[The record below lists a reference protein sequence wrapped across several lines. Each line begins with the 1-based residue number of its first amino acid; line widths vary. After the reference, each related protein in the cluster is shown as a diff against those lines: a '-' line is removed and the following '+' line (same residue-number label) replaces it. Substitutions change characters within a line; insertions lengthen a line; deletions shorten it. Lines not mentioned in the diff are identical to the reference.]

1 MAANNHAKAFWNAFV
16 TLLLK
21 VIAGLGFAVPAR
33 RSTAAVAPRPEAAPL
48 SLVEALLA
56 ETGREVKA
64 PPTGAAAERRE
75 PVRPPRAR
83 SASHLVPA
91 ARPRPRPDRTTR
103 QATAHRAAL
112 AHRAAM
118 ASAPTPAG
126 ASPGSTSSPE
136 SSDAHLLAPRIADC
150 LRELSLPPTMKQR
163 IRAEAHGASP
173 VPRSGSRRVR
183 EGASVQAVTAGADET
198 SARTAAEAHA
208 RTADRRGDLA
218 LCA

>member
-1 MAANNHAKAFWNAFV
+1 MAANNFAKAFWNVFV

-21 VIAGLGFAVPAR
+21 VIAGLGFAVPAGR
-33 RSTAAVAPRPEAAPL
+33 TTAAGAPRPEAAPL

-56 ETGREVKA
+56 ATGREVNA

-83 SASHLVPA
+83 SARHLVPA
-91 ARPRPRPDRTTR
+91 ARPRPDRTTR
-103 QATAHRAAL
+103 QGTAHRAAL

-118 ASAPTPAG
+118 ASAPTG
-126 ASPGSTSSPE
+126 SSPGSTSSHE
-136 SSDAHLLAPRIADC
+136 SSAAHVLAPRIADC

-183 EGASVQAVTAGADET
+183 EGASSQVVVADSAADE
-198 SARTAAEAHA
+198 SSSRTAAEAHA
-208 RTADRRGDLA
+208 RAADRRSDLA

>member
-1 MAANNHAKAFWNAFV
+1 MAANNYAKAFWNAFV

-21 VIAGLGFAVPAR
+21 MIAGLGFAVPAGR
-33 RSTAAVAPRPEAAPL
+33 TTAAVAPRPEAAPL

-56 ETGREVKA
+56 ETAREVNA

-75 PVRPPRAR
+75 PVLPPRVR
-83 SASHLVPA
+83 SARHLVPA
-91 ARPRPRPDRTTR
+91 ARPRPRPDRATR

-112 AHRAAM
+112 ARRAAVPSP
-118 ASAPTPAG
+118 SAG
-126 ASPGSTSSPE
+126 SPGSTASHE
-136 SSDAHLLAPRIADC
+136 SSAAHALVPRIAEC

-173 VPRSGSRRVR
+173 VARSGSRRVR
-183 EGASVQAVTAGADET
+183 ENASGQPAMAGADES

-208 RTADRRGDLA
+208 RTADRRRDWA

>member
-1 MAANNHAKAFWNAFV
+1 MAVNNHAKAFWNAFV

-21 VIAGLGFAVPAR
+21 MIAGLGFAVPAG
-33 RSTAAVAPRPEAAPL
+33 RSTAAFAPRSEAAPL

-56 ETGREVKA
+56 ETAREVKA
-64 PPTGAAAERRE
+64 PPTGAAPEHRE

-83 SASHLVPA
+83 SARHLVPA

-112 AHRAAM
+112 ARRVAVP
-118 ASAPTPAG
+118 SAPAG
-126 ASPGSTSSPE
+126 SPGSTASHEASA
-136 SSDAHLLAPRIADC
+136 AHTLVPRIAEC

-163 IRAEAHGASP
+163 CRAEAHGASP
-173 VPRSGSRRVR
+173 VPRSGSRRIR
-183 EGASVQAVTAGADET
+183 ENAAAQGATAGGDES

-208 RTADRRGDLA
+208 RTADRRRDWA

>member
-1 MAANNHAKAFWNAFV
+1 MAANTHTKAFWNAFV

-21 VIAGLGFAVPAR
+21 MIAGLGFAVPAGR
-33 RSTAAVAPRPEAAPL
+33 TTAAVAPRQQAAPL

-56 ETGREVKA
+56 ETSRGVKA
-64 PPTGAAAERRE
+64 PPTGAAPERRE
-75 PVRPPRAR
+75 PVVPPRAR
-83 SASHLVPA
+83 SARHLVPA
-91 ARPRPRPDRTTR
+91 ARPRPDRTTR

-118 ASAPTPAG
+118 PS
-126 ASPGSTSSPE
+126 ASPGSPGSTAAHE
-136 SSDAHLLAPRIADC
+136 SSAAHLLAPRIAEC
-150 LRELSLPPTMKQR
+150 LRDLSLPPTMKQR

-183 EGASVQAVTAGADET
+183 EGASVQAATAGADET